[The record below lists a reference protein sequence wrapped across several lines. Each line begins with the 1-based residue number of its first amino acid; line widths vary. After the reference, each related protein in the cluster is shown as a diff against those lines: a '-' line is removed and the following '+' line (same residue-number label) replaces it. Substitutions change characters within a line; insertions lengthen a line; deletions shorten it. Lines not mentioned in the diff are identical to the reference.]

1 MIIEEDFT
9 IKDLPHT
16 QEGFKL
22 LLEYIDQ
29 YDNKTAYELLFT
41 DFLCFMTASEYEAKK
56 RTAQLLF
63 KDTHLF
69 DSSIPDIGPLPR
81 HYCFKKDFIQDYTN
95 QTFLHF
101 YSPIP
106 QLTAQALNTLRA
118 YQYPGNAEP
127 KVTSITEQY
136 LDMLHVYK
144 GSSEEAFCQIEM
156 EQKLAA
162 SACNLLIIKDFDELK
177 NHHTLETLFYP
188 ILRERLEKEQKT
200 IFISELPLQE
210 FLFGPVYSLISH
222 AKSIEL

>member
-29 YDNKTAYELLFT
+29 YDNKAAYELLFT

-127 KVTSITEQY
+127 KITSITEQY

-177 NHHTLETLFYP
+177 KHHTLETLFYP

>member
-29 YDNKTAYELLFT
+29 YDNKAAYELLFT

-127 KVTSITEQY
+127 KITSITEQY

-177 NHHTLETLFYP
+177 KHHTLETLFYP

-210 FLFGPVYSLISH
+210 FLFGPVYQLDFPR
-222 AKSIEL
+222 

>member
-29 YDNKTAYELLFT
+29 YDNKAAYELLFT

-81 HYCFKKDFIQDYTN
+81 HYCFKKNFIQDYTN

-177 NHHTLETLFYP
+177 KHHTLETLFYP

>member
-29 YDNKTAYELLFT
+29 YDNKAAYELLFT

-56 RTAQLLF
+56 RTAQPLF

-144 GSSEEAFCQIEM
+144 SSSEEAFCQIEM

>member
-1 MIIEEDFT
+1 MIIEENFT
-9 IKDLPHT
+9 IKNLPHT

-29 YDNKTAYELLFT
+29 YDNKAAYELLFT

-69 DSSIPDIGPLPR
+69 DSSISDIGPLPQ

>member
-29 YDNKTAYELLFT
+29 YDNKAAYELLFT

-144 GSSEEAFCQIEM
+144 SSSEEAFCQIEM

-177 NHHTLETLFYP
+177 KHHTLETLFYP

>member
-29 YDNKTAYELLFT
+29 YDNKAAYELLFT

-144 GSSEEAFCQIEM
+144 SSSEEAFCQIEM

>member
-29 YDNKTAYELLFT
+29 YDNKAAYELLFT

-144 GSSEEAFCQIEM
+144 SSSEEAFCQIEM

-200 IFISELPLQE
+200 IFISESPLQE

>member
-29 YDNKTAYELLFT
+29 YDNKAAYELLFT

>member
-29 YDNKTAYELLFT
+29 YDNKAAYELLFT

-106 QLTAQALNTLRA
+106 QLIAQALNTLRA

-144 GSSEEAFCQIEM
+144 SSSEEAFCQIKM

>member
-69 DSSIPDIGPLPR
+69 DSSIPDIGPLPQ

-177 NHHTLETLFYP
+177 KHHTLETLFYP

-200 IFISELPLQE
+200 IFISESPLQE

>member
-29 YDNKTAYELLFT
+29 YDNKAAYELLFT

-144 GSSEEAFCQIEM
+144 SSSEEAFYQIEM

-200 IFISELPLQE
+200 IFISELQLQE